1 MPIAD
6 KPTELSE
13 QVLESVKSGQQAAL
27 EAVRKFA
34 ETVDKL
40 LPPHGEGPSKRQEVI
55 DAAFEMADRLVQTQY
70 DFLRSVV
77 RSAGKALGAASPE
90 KDEKDEKGEE

>member
-13 QVLESVKSGQQAAL
+13 QVLESVRSGQQAAL

-40 LPPHGEGPSKRQEVI
+40 LPLHGEERSKVI

-77 RSAGKALGAASPE
+77 RSAGEALGAGSPE
-90 KDEKDEKGEE
+90 KDEE

>member
-1 MPIAD
+1 MPVAD

-13 QVLESVKSGQQAAL
+13 QVLESIKSGQQAAI

-34 ETVDKL
+34 ETVDKS
-40 LPPHGEGPSKRQEVI
+40 LPPHGQGSSKRQEVI
-55 DAAFEMADRLVQTQY
+55 DAGFEMADRLVQTQY

-77 RSAGKALGAASPE
+77 GSAGKALGAGSP
-90 KDEKDEKGEE
+90 EKDEKGEE